1 MKKFRFRLETP
12 LRIKQLKEKM
22 EKQKFSQ
29 ALYRKRTEES
39 LLADMQLAK
48 ANARGEMENKLLN
61 SVQIRELSPFCLFER
76 KMLDLIENQEVVV
89 KQVSEIC
96 EERRKDFLKS
106 RIERQIYEKIRE
118 YQYKEYN
125 IMVNKEEQKISD
137 ELASIN
143 YSRLE
148 RNSTYEEY

>member
-22 EKQKFSQ
+22 EKQKFLQ

>member
-118 YQYKEYN
+118 YQYREYN
-125 IMVNKEEQKISD
+125 VMVNKEEQKISD

>member
-22 EKQKFSQ
+22 EKQKLSQ

-76 KMLDLIENQEVVV
+76 KMLDLIENQEDVV

>member
-76 KMLDLIENQEVVV
+76 KMLDLIENQEDVV